1 MPRSVASRPLSIL
14 ALTLAGCGSA
24 TPRSELAGSER
35 TPDASEP
42 GDATTT
48 APCVGD
54 PRCQVLARTA
64 AGTDAAGVALFVIE
78 TSRGARSVVTGEPI
92 EEPSDDAEV
101 ASDDAEVASEPT
113 CELHEYHL
121 ERAGRFE
128 RVLSLC
134 NDGYGAAGVGE
145 DTVTI
150 DTNRLVHEQYDGSS
164 WRWATHTE
172 EQLVPRRLLRAT
184 SSGHWTLGPNSED
197 RSFDVDA
204 FTGLVSWYSPVCG
217 SEQEENIESDV
228 PEGQLRAYVIVPS
241 VALDPRFDPAT
252 TRVTSC
258 GTRVDAT
265 EASSLLLSGT
275 RGQADDAWLEV
286 VATREHEVIVLVH
299 DDHFVAGDQLAVHVG
314 PSASGYMD
322 HCLEPTNEHVSV
334 VFEASS
340 GAVLE
345 GDAAAIGARTGSAP
359 DGRFVRFTVPE
370 HGAVT
375 VAYTD
380 ADERGVERT
389 FSTSALREGDTHS
402 LGAIGTA
409 LDGLEIS
416 CSIEEGALVRVIH
429 DRAASSSWAEE

>member
-1 MPRSVASRPLSIL
+1 MHRQNLPRSLVVSRPLWTL
-14 ALTLAGCGSA
+14 ALALAGCGGA
-24 TPRSELAGSER
+24 TARSELVR
-35 TPDASEP
+35 TDAANDPRP
-42 GDATTT
+42 GEARDHARTAT
-48 APCVGD
+48 PCEGD
-54 PRCQVLARTA
+54 PQCRVLSRTA
-64 AGTDAAGVALFVIE
+64 AGTDADGVALFVIE
-78 TSRGARSVVTGEPI
+78 TSRGLRSIETGERTDDP
-92 EEPSDDAEV
+92 EEPSCEV
-101 ASDDAEVASEPT
+101 
-113 CELHEYHL
+113 HEHHL
-121 ERAGRFE
+121 ERAGTFE

-150 DTNRLVHEQYDGSS
+150 EANRLVHDQYGGSS
-164 WRWATHTE
+164 WRWAMHTE
-172 EQLVPRRLLRAT
+172 AQLVPRRLLRAS
-184 SSGHWTLGPNSED
+184 SSGYWTLGPNTED

-204 FTGLVSWYSPVCG
+204 FTGRVSWYSPVCG

-275 RGQADDAWLEV
+275 PGRADDAWLEV
-286 VATREHEVIVLVH
+286 VATRGHEVIVLVH
-299 DDHFVAGDQLAVHVG
+299 DDRFVAGDQLAVHVG
-314 PSASGYMD
+314 PSAPSYME
-322 HCLEPTNEHVSV
+322 HCLAPTNEHVSV

-389 FSTSALREGDTHS
+389 FATSALHEGDTHS
-402 LGAIGTA
+402 LGAITA
-409 LDGLEIS
+409 GLDGLEIA
-416 CSIEEGALVRVIH
+416 CSVEEGALVRVIH
-429 DRAASSSWAEE
+429 DRAATTSPEE